1 MVATDDTRK
10 MKYMHGLGVEIV
22 TQVYRGKLWPCT
34 YAHAVQRAL
43 RIDGWK
49 LINKPTFTQSV
60 AETGGNTNVHK
71 SKIRKFPPRRDR
83 FQRNY
88 GNRPQM

>member
-1 MVATDDTRK
+1 
-10 MKYMHGLGVEIV
+10 MHGLGVEIV
-22 TQVYRGKLWPCT
+22 TQVYRGELWPCT
-34 YAHAVQRAL
+34 YADAVQRAL

-60 AETGGNTNVHK
+60 AETGGNTNVQK

-83 FQRNY
+83 FQRN
-88 GNRPQM
+88 